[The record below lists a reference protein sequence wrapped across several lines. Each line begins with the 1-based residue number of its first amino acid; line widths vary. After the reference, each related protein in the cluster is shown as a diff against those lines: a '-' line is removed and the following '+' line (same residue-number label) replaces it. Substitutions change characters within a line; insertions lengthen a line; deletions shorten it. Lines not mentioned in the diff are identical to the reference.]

1 MAKFRYK
8 TPQHFTGTVVTTKTH
23 FGSHANMVIDHTA
36 ISGVIVGENE
46 VICKDDNGYYVTE
59 KTKLDN
65 GLADPN
71 RYTLSKRI
79 SLFVDTTE

>member
-8 TPQHFTGTVVTTKTH
+8 TPQHSTGTVVTTKTH
-23 FGSHANMVIDHTA
+23 FGSHANMVIA
-36 ISGVIVGENE
+36 ISGVMIGENE

>member
-8 TPQHFTGTVVTTKTH
+8 TPQHSTGTIITTKTH
-23 FGSHANMVIDHTA
+23 FGSHKEMVVEPIPEQ
-36 ISGVIVGENE
+36 SGIHLKANE
-46 VICKDDNGYYVTE
+46 VICRDDLGLYITE

-71 RYTLSKRI
+71 RYSESKR
-79 SLFVDTTE
+79 LHVCEQ